1 MINTR
6 EETKTRKGMARKG
19 ITGCGMR
26 DAILNTGMREGCKDQ
41 VMFEWILKVEKEV
54 SYANNYTECIPGR
67 GSSRRKDWG
76 QRLDGLFKKQQ
87 AGYFPGGS
95 VVKNPPCNA
104 GDMGLIPDSG
114 AHMEPEWMILHAST
128 TMLHATTKTW
138 CSQINKLIKGRDP
151 SHRNRKE
158 KKQQGD
164 QHTWNWMSQGKHSRK
179 QS

>member
-1 MINTR
+1 MINTKQ
-6 EETKTRKGMARKG
+6 ETKTRKGMARKG

-67 GSSRRKDWG
+67 GSSRCKDWG

-104 GDMGLIPDSG
+104 GDMGLITGQGTKIP
-114 AHMEPEWMILHAST
+114 
-128 TMLHATTKTW
+128 HATG
-138 CSQINKLIKGRDP
+138 QISPHAETR
-151 SHRNRKE
+151 
-158 KKQQGD
+158 
-164 QHTWNWMSQGKHSRK
+164 
-179 QS
+179 